1 MKKLITMALVGTMLL
16 GLTACG
22 EDKTPAVEEETSDVE
37 IEETVEDEEEVEI
50 TDSHYVEEEAE
61 HEFLDDEHYT
71 ADGVIIET
79 PIDEVDAE
87 HFVNEEIE
95 ENGRIKN

>member
-22 EDKTPAVEEETSDVE
+22 EDKTPAIEEETSDVE
-37 IEETVEDEEEVEI
+37 IEETVEEEVEI
-50 TDSHYVEEEAE
+50 TDSHYVAEEAK

-79 PIDEVDAE
+79 PIDDVGAE

>member
-22 EDKTPAVEEETSDVE
+22 EDKTPAIEEETSDVE
-37 IEETVEDEEEVEI
+37 IEETVEEEVEI
-50 TDSHYVEEEAE
+50 TDSHYVAEEAE

>member
-22 EDKTPAVEEETSDVE
+22 EDKTPAIEEETSDVE

-50 TDSHYVEEEAE
+50 TDSHYIAEEAE
-61 HEFLDDEHYT
+61 HEFLEDEHYT
-71 ADGVIIET
+71 ADIIET

>member
-37 IEETVEDEEEVEI
+37 IEETVEEEVEI
-50 TDSHYVEEEAE
+50 TNSHSVATEAE

-71 ADGVIIET
+71 AESIET
-79 PIDEVDAE
+79 PIDDVGAE

>member
-22 EDKTPAVEEETSDVE
+22 EDKTPAIEEEPSDVE
-37 IEETVEDEEEVEI
+37 IEETVEEEVEI
-50 TDSHYVEEEAE
+50 IDSHYVDEEAE

-79 PIDEVDAE
+79 PIDDVGAE

>member
-1 MKKLITMALVGTMLL
+1 M
-16 GLTACG
+16 
-22 EDKTPAVEEETSDVE
+22 
-37 IEETVEDEEEVEI
+37 EETVEDEEEVVI
-50 TDSHYVEEEAE
+50 TDSHSVAEEAE

-79 PIDEVDAE
+79 PIDDVGAE

>member
-22 EDKTPAVEEETSDVE
+22 EDKTPAIEEETSDVE

-50 TDSHYVEEEAE
+50 TDSHYVVEEAE

-71 ADGVIIET
+71 AESIET
-79 PIDEVDAE
+79 PIDDVGAE

>member
-22 EDKTPAVEEETSDVE
+22 EDKTPAIEEETSDVE
-37 IEETVEDEEEVEI
+37 IEETIEEEVEI
-50 TDSHYVEEEAE
+50 TNSHYVAEEAE

-71 ADGVIIET
+71 AESIET

>member
-22 EDKTPAVEEETSDVE
+22 EDKTPAIEEETSDVE
-37 IEETVEDEEEVEI
+37 IEETIEEEVEI
-50 TDSHYVEEEAE
+50 TNSHYVAEEAE

-71 ADGVIIET
+71 AESIET
-79 PIDEVDAE
+79 PIDDVGAE

>member
-1 MKKLITMALVGTMLL
+1 MKKLITMVLVGTMLL

-37 IEETVEDEEEVEI
+37 IEETVEEEVEI
-50 TDSHYVEEEAE
+50 TDSHYVAEEAE

-71 ADGVIIET
+71 AESIET
-79 PIDEVDAE
+79 PIDDVGAE

>member
-22 EDKTPAVEEETSDVE
+22 EDKTPAIEEEPSDVE
-37 IEETVEDEEEVEI
+37 IEETVEEEVEI
-50 TDSHYVEEEAE
+50 TDSHYVAEEAE
-61 HEFLDDEHYT
+61 HEFLEDDEHYT
-71 ADGVIIET
+71 ADIIET

>member
-22 EDKTPAVEEETSDVE
+22 EDKTPAIEEETSDVE
-37 IEETVEDEEEVEI
+37 IEETVEEEVEI
-50 TDSHYVEEEAE
+50 TDSHYVAEEAE

-79 PIDEVDAE
+79 PIDDVGAE